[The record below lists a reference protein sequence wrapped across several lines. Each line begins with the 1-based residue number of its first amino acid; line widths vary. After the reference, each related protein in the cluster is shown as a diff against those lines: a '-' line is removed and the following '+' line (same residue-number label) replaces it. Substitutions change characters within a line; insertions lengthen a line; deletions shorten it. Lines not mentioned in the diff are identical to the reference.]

1 MRCLVKFDRKIS
13 KINFKLRH
21 YRQLLFCSSETTKK
35 FYIMDL
41 IKIAPNEAATGA
53 QSIGRALSL
62 LRLLGAKARGGASLS
77 ELVARSGLAK
87 PTCRRILLALME
99 AGLVEQERLTRR
111 YFLGPEIYVL
121 GIIAA
126 DRYGIDRHALDCVSR
141 LAQKTGD
148 AAFLQVRRGGFVVCL
163 SREDGP
169 YPIRSHVLA
178 AGDRHPLG
186 AGAGAL
192 AILAALDDAEINAAL
207 AANSRILESDYPTLS
222 PAILRELILETRSKG
237 YSLNRGLLF
246 PGSWGMGMAIRN
258 AAGRVEACLS
268 LASVESRMQPE
279 REPQLAAWLREE
291 VRLVEQRLRDS
302 SAAGDDRYQNGAA
315 PRRKA

>member
-1 MRCLVKFDRKIS
+1 MVSTGFCGKFA
-13 KINFKLRH
+13 
-21 YRQLLFCSSETTKK
+21 CEK
-35 FYIMDL
+35 FRIMDFT
-41 IKIAPNEAATGA
+41 KSDIAEIAAGA
-53 QSIGRALSL
+53 QSIGRALAL
-62 LRLLGAKARGGASLS
+62 LRLLGGRPKDGASLS

-99 AGLVEQERLTRR
+99 AGLVEQEALNRR
-111 YFLGPEIYVL
+111 YFLGPEVYVL
-121 GIIAA
+121 GTIAA

-163 SREDGP
+163 AREDGT

-192 AILAALDDAEINAAL
+192 AVLAALDDADIEATF
-207 AANSRILESDYPTLS
+207 AANARLLESEYPTLS
-222 PAILRELILETRSKG
+222 LPLLRILVQETRSKG

-246 PGSWGMGMAIRN
+246 PGSWGMGMAIRG
-258 AAGRVEACLS
+258 ASGHVEACLS
-268 LASVESRMQPE
+268 LASIESRMQPE
-279 REPQLAAWLREE
+279 REPQLAGWLTEE
-291 VRLVEQRLRDS
+291 VRLVEQRLTE
-302 SAAGDDRYQNGAA
+302 AAGHRDNRYQNTAA
-315 PRRKA
+315 LRQKA